1 MASAGERRPG
11 AVQAAVVREA
21 AEREGEARAVV
32 RRPRGVARAPAR
44 AEERVPPEAAVVR
57 ASEEGAV
64 VARVSEAAV
73 EAEAEGAVT
82 VAR

>member
-32 RRPRGVARAPAR
+32 RRPRGVARAAAG

-64 VARVSEAAV
+64 VARVW
-73 EAEAEGAVT
+73 EAEAVAVAEGAAT

>member
-1 MASAGERRPG
+1 M
-11 AVQAAVVREA
+11 
-21 AEREGEARAVV
+21 V
-32 RRPRGVARAPAR
+32 RRPLGVARAAAG

-64 VARVSEAAV
+64 VAKVSEA
-73 EAEAEGAVT
+73 EAEAEAEAVAVAEGAVT